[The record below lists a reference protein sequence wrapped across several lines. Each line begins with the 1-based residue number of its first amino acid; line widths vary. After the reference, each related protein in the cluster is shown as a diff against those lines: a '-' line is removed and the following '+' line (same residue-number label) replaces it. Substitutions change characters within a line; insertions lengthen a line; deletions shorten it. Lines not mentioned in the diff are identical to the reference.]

1 MQKDKRMN
9 PKIERLRAQQKGIEA
24 RIKKLEKEEREA
36 TRSSALRLIEKAGL
50 LDLTEAELTN
60 RLGALLAPRPAQNP
74 EV

>member
-50 LDLTEAELTN
+50 LDLTEAELAN